1 MAHVHSKKD
10 NNFSSER
17 EIQIKTHIL
26 FYSGVI
32 LMNFSK
38 QRRFPNF
45 IFNISKVIFPLL
57 ILSILV
63 LNIIPYRSFSVI
75 KYNVAQNRPVAC
87 NCVIFRMDDIQ
98 DFWIEPAQIAAMNLF
113 MSKNQSLS
121 LGLIM
126 NLIGNDSN
134 IVNKVSQG
142 YHNGLFELALHGWN
156 HVDYTKLSEEEQKD
170 SLFKANEK
178 MQKLF
183 GSKSDIFI
191 TPNDPFNNSTLL
203 AMSEL
208 GLKIL
213 SSTLDFEKFFDNEKS
228 VFIGDGRIHNNEIN
242 QTVYHLPATIAFKD
256 YEHGRWVKTPIIK
269 ILSAVYGNISKYGYA
284 IIVFHPQ
291 DLAKLG
297 VNGMFT
303 DGVDE
308 NSVKDLSDLID
319 SILSKN
325 IRTTSFSQ
333 MVAKYGPKDFTSTR
347 LVVTPETPHGQLC
360 SMGWKV
366 TGYFTPID
374 SDYHGPTRNITVDSV
389 NRTFFSLF
397 LDAVK
402 TEGWGKTNQGDYIGY
417 YGGSYHLSTQPL
429 DSNRN
434 SLKIGALAA
443 DLSLLP
449 KGIKLTIPT
458 APFPWNR
465 VVFTVNDTGPAIKGK
480 RIDVYVGEG
489 KLAEQETFR
498 ITGSDRQV
506 CLYRES

>member
-1 MAHVHSKKD
+1 
-10 NNFSSER
+10 
-17 EIQIKTHIL
+17 
-26 FYSGVI
+26 
-32 LMNFSK
+32 
-38 QRRFPNF
+38 
-45 IFNISKVIFPLL
+45 
-57 ILSILV
+57 
-63 LNIIPYRSFSVI
+63 
-75 KYNVAQNRPVAC
+75 
-87 NCVIFRMDDIQ
+87 
-98 DFWIEPAQIAAMNLF
+98 
-113 MSKNQSLS
+113 
-121 LGLIM
+121 
-126 NLIGNDSN
+126 
-134 IVNKVSQG
+134 
-142 YHNGLFELALHGWN
+142 
-156 HVDYTKLSEEEQKD
+156 
-170 SLFKANEK
+170 
-178 MQKLF
+178 
-183 GSKSDIFI
+183 
-191 TPNDPFNNSTLL
+191 
-203 AMSEL
+203 
-208 GLKIL
+208 
-213 SSTLDFEKFFDNEKS
+213 
-228 VFIGDGRIHNNEIN
+228 
-242 QTVYHLPATIAFKD
+242 LPATIGFKD

-269 ILSAVYGNISKYGYA
+269 IHTAVYSNISKYGYA

-325 IRTTSFSQ
+325 IHITSFSQ

-347 LVVTPETPHGQLC
+347 IVVAPKTPHGQLC
-360 SMGWKV
+360 STGWKV
-366 TGYFTPID
+366 TGYFTPVD

-443 DLSLLP
+443 DLSLIP

-458 APFPWNR
+458 APFPWNSI
-465 VVFTVNDTGPAIKGK
+465 VYTVNDTGPAIKGK